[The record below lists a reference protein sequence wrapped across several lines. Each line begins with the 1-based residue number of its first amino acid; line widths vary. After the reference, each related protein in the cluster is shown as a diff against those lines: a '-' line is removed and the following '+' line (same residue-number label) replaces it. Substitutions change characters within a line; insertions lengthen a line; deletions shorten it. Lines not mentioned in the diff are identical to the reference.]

1 MPVYRNCYTEE
12 VDGKYIEKPLMVTIS
27 LEEYRSLVS
36 ENAQY
41 AYRINCLENRLL
53 EEIEKRQKEGADN
66 AE

>member
-1 MPVYRNCYTEE
+1 MPIYRDCYIKE
-12 VDGKYIEKPLMVTIS
+12 VDGKYIEFVTIS

-41 AYRINCLENRLL
+41 AHRIDCLENRLL

-66 AE
+66 G

>member
-1 MPVYRNCYTEE
+1 MPIYRDCYIKE
-12 VDGKYIEKPLMVTIS
+12 VDGKYIEFVTIS

-41 AYRINCLENRLL
+41 AHRIDYLENRLL

-66 AE
+66 G